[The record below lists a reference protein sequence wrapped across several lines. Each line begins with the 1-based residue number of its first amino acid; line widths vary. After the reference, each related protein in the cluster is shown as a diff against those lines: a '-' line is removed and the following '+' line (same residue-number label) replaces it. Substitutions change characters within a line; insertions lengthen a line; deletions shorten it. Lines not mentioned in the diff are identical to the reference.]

1 MRYRIFAVTIAVVC
15 AAALGV
21 GTGAAFAQ
29 AKQGTGASNKRAACI
44 AKSRAENP
52 NDGNARNAAFRRCM
66 GGG

>member
-1 MRYRIFAVTIAVVC
+1 MRYRIVAITTAVIS
-15 AAALGV
+15 AAAFGV

-29 AKQGTGASNKRAACI
+29 TKQGTGASNKRAACI
-44 AKSRAENP
+44 AKSRAESP